1 MVFSTCLI
9 NCEPH
14 ILHKQYSRKI
24 FFQHT
29 AATFTAA
36 TVVVPTMVSLLPR
49 SVSAAALPSPEEA
62 VATLESAR
70 TTLAFLLTNWEKT
83 VIDCSTADVS
93 RDLLETQNKE
103 QLLEK
108 AKTFALFDKDAAVLS
123 CKESNSKVR
132 TFITRLKRLDGQFSG
147 AKLVVIDKVRI
158 FRLPLPLHTSANTTL
173 PTAGSPQEGDIERY
187 FDLVDRYNNALSA
200 ANSASYTASMDFSSL
215 NANKM
220 DTSLNKEDQQL
231 SGGSDNMDNTKIELR
246 TALEAIT
253 EITEM
258 LK

>member
-1 MVFSTCLI
+1 MNSWCIAFMVFSTCLI

-147 AKLVVIDKVRI
+147 AKLVVIDK
-158 FRLPLPLHTSANTTL
+158 
-173 PTAGSPQEGDIERY
+173 EGDIERY